1 MTADYVY
8 LTIAEAIEMQ
18 RELINEFGGFHGIR
32 DRGALEAA
40 MFRPQMGY
48 YNSITE
54 EAAGLMESLVN
65 NNAFIDGNKRVGFAA
80 SDTFL
85 RANNFYL
92 EVDPIAAYN
101 FIVEANVQGGISL
114 RANPGVDFRQIRP
127 V

>member
-54 EAAGLMESLVN
+54 EAAG
-65 NNAFIDGNKRVGFAA
+65 
-80 SDTFL
+80 
-85 RANNFYL
+85 
-92 EVDPIAAYN
+92 
-101 FIVEANVQGGISL
+101 
-114 RANPGVDFRQIRP
+114 
-127 V
+127 

>member
-1 MTADYVY
+1 
-8 LTIAEAIEMQ
+8 MQ

-65 NNAFIDGNKRVGFAA
+65 NNAFIDGNKRVGFAV

-101 FIVEANVQGGISL
+101 FIVEAMSKGEFRFGQIQAWIS
-114 RANPGVDFRQIRP
+114 AQIRP